1 MPRGRK
7 PKVNEAMR
15 TLPFSDD
22 DAEDLVQDQEGY
34 FCPREKDDEDEAAW
48 WTGKEI
54 ASVFKTRGLTVSAVM
69 LRKVAIE
76 MELKKADPDQKGK
89 TFHYTFTDVQM
100 LQRELLRRADE
111 RKPRDTH
118 EMCKLLSKMLD
129 EADNKGRR

>member
-7 PKVNEAMR
+7 PKINEAMR
-15 TLPFSDD
+15 TLPFDD
-22 DAEDLVQDQEGY
+22 DAEDLAQEDDIIHPRVQSDPDGEV
-34 FCPREKDDEDEAAW
+34 W
-48 WTGKEI
+48 WTGKEVQ
-54 ASVFKTRGLTVSAVM
+54 SVFKTRGITVSAVM

-76 MELKKADPDQKGK
+76 MELKSPDPGKGK
-89 TFHYTFTDVQM
+89 AFKYTFTDVQM

-111 RKPRDTH
+111 RKPRDAH